1 MVVAQQLSNL
11 STGSTIHS
19 SRIGITSNSAFGATR
34 ILQQRLQRNPRSKAG
49 GESKSLIF
57 RLSKLSHIWVRTIA
71 IADCNTAA
79 MLEVQLLAR
88 IAERI
93 GIRGIIENPR

>member
-1 MVVAQQLSNL
+1 MVAVRQLGNL

-19 SRIGITSNSAFGATR
+19 SRIGITSNSVFGATS
-34 ILQQRLQRNPRSKAG
+34 ILQQRMQRNPRSKAG

-57 RLSKLSHIWVRTIA
+57 RLSKLSRMWARTIG
-71 IADCNTAA
+71 IADCNIAA

-88 IAERI
+88 FAEKI
-93 GIRGIIENPR
+93 GIRGTAENPR